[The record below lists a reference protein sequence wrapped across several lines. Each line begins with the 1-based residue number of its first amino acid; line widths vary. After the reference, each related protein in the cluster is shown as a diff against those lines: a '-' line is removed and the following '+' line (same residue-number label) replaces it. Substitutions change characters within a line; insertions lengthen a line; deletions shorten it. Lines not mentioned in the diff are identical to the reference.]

1 MNLNEIREKINAV
14 DEELV
19 KLFIK
24 RMELS
29 REVAEYKAEHKIP
42 ILNKVR
48 EREILSKV
56 CEASGEELEIY
67 TKMLF
72 TTLFEASRSYQ
83 NTLIHNTSFLKDAIA
98 QGIEGAPKLFPIKGL
113 VACQGIEG
121 AYSQLA
127 ADKLFSIANIMYFK
141 NFEGV
146 FNAVEKGLCP
156 FGILP
161 IENSSYGSVNE
172 VYDLIRHYNFHIVR
186 SIKVRINHCLLGKP
200 GTKLSDIKEIYSH
213 EQAIGQCSQF
223 LKERPDIKITICENT
238 AMAAKLVAS
247 SDRKDIA
254 AISSNNCAGLY
265 GLSIISK
272 EVQNSDNNY
281 TRFICIAKELTIYPG
296 ADRISLML
304 SVPHEPGA
312 LYSVISRFSA
322 LGLNLTKLESRP
334 IPGSDFEFMFYFD
347 FEASVL
353 RDEVVKLLSELS
365 LESDLFIFLGSY
377 SEV

>member
-1 MNLNEIREKINAV
+1 MDLKEIRKKIDTI

-19 KLFIK
+19 KLFLK

-29 REVAEYKAEHKIP
+29 KEVAEYKAENKLP
-42 ILNKVR
+42 ILNKAR
-48 EREILSKV
+48 EREIISRV
-56 CEASGEELEIY
+56 CEASPEGLEMY
-67 TKMLF
+67 TKTLF
-72 TTLFEASRSYQ
+72 TTLFEVSRSYQ
-83 NTLIHNTSFLKDAIA
+83 NTLIHNTSSLKDSIIR
-98 QGIEGAPKLFPIKGL
+98 GLEEAPKLFPIKGL
-113 VACQGIEG
+113 VACQGVEG

-172 VYDLIRHYNFHIVR
+172 VYDLMRHYNFHIVR
-186 SIKVRINHCLLGKP
+186 SIKVRINHCLMGKP
-200 GTKLSDIKEIYSH
+200 STKLSDVKEIYSH

-238 AMAAKLVAS
+238 AMAAKLVAD
-247 SDRKDIA
+247 SDRNDIA

-353 RDEVVKLLSELS
+353 REEVVKLLSELS

>member
-1 MNLNEIREKINAV
+1 MDLKEIREKINTI

-29 REVAEYKAEHKIP
+29 KEVAEYKAEHKLP
-42 ILNKVR
+42 ILNKAR
-48 EREILSKV
+48 EREIISRV
-56 CEASGEELEIY
+56 CEASPEELEIY

-72 TTLFEASRSYQ
+72 TTLFEVSRSYQ
-83 NTLIHNTSFLKDAIA
+83 NTLIHNTSSLKASIIR
-98 QGIEGAPKLFPIKGL
+98 GLEEAPKLFPLKGL

-127 ADKLFSIANIMYFK
+127 CDKLFSIANIMYFK
-141 NFEGV
+141 SFEGV

-161 IENSSYGSVNE
+161 IENSSYGSVKE
-172 VYDLIRHYNFHIVR
+172 VYDLMRHYNFHIVR
-186 SIKVRINHCLLGKP
+186 SIKVNIKHCLMGKS

-213 EQAIGQCSQF
+213 EQAIGQCSKF
-223 LKERPDIKITICENT
+223 LKDRPDIKITVCENT

-247 SDRKDIA
+247 SDRNDIA
-254 AISSNNCAGLY
+254 AISSHNCAALY

-272 EVQNSDNNY
+272 EIQNSDNNY
-281 TRFICIAKELTIYPG
+281 TRFICIAKDLMIYPG

-304 SVPHEPGA
+304 SVPHEAGA
-312 LYSVISRFSA
+312 LYSVISKFSS

-353 RDEVVKLLSELS
+353 RDEVVQLLNELS
-365 LESDLFIFLGSY
+365 LESELFVFLGSY

>member
-1 MNLNEIREKINAV
+1 MDLKEIREKIDII
-14 DEELV
+14 DEEIV

-29 REVAEYKAEHKIP
+29 KEVAEYKAEHKLP
-42 ILNKVR
+42 ITNKAR
-48 EREILSKV
+48 EREIISRA
-56 CEASGEELEIY
+56 CEASPEELETY

-72 TTLFEASRSYQ
+72 TTLFEVSRSYQ
-83 NTLIHNTSFLKDAIA
+83 NTLMNHNSSLKTTIIR
-98 QGIEGAPKLFPIKGL
+98 GLEEAPKLFPIKGL
-113 VACQGIEG
+113 VACQGVEG

-127 ADKLFSIANIMYFK
+127 CDKLFSIANIMYFK
-141 NFEGV
+141 SFEGV

-161 IENSSYGSVNE
+161 IENSSYGSVKE
-172 VYDLIRHYNFHIVR
+172 VYDLMRHYNFHIVR
-186 SIKVRINHCLLGKP
+186 SIKVNIHHCLMGKS

-223 LKERPDIKITICENT
+223 LKERPDIKITVCENT

-247 SDRKDIA
+247 SDRSDIA
-254 AISSNNCAGLY
+254 AISSHNCAALY

-272 EVQNSDNNY
+272 EIQNSDNNY
-281 TRFICIAKELTIYPG
+281 TRFICIAKDLIIYPG

-304 SVPHEPGA
+304 SVPHEAGA
-312 LYSVISRFSA
+312 LYSVISKFSS

-347 FEASVL
+347 FEASVV
-353 RDEVVKLLSELS
+353 RDEVVQLLSELS
-365 LESDLFIFLGSY
+365 LESELFVFLGSY